1 MFIILVLIMML
12 LQFKIFRHFQAFNEK
27 KYDMKIFGFVKK
39 KFFKGLTISS
49 SVNRLNAVPLSARS
63 LSAAPLKCIS
73 MNN

>member
-1 MFIILVLIMML
+1 M
-12 LQFKIFRHFQAFNEK
+12 KIFR
-27 KYDMKIFGFVKK
+27 FVKK

>member
-1 MFIILVLIMML
+1 
-12 LQFKIFRHFQAFNEK
+12 
-27 KYDMKIFGFVKK
+27 MKIFGFVKK

-49 SVNRLNAVPLSARS
+49 SVNRLNAVPLSASS